1 MCRVLDVSASG
12 YHSWRRR
19 PPSTRRQED
28 ALLQQR
34 IQGIHVR
41 TKGRY
46 GAPRI
51 HAELR
56 AEGVRVS
63 RKRVTRLIRASRLS
77 GKGKRHWVRTTD
89 SEHVLPVSLNL
100 LERQFHVHHPNQV
113 WASDI
118 TYLPTREGWLYLAV
132 TLDLHSRAVVGYAM
146 EAHMHASLPLAAL
159 QMAASRRDPPPGLL
173 HHSDRGSQYAS
184 RIFQEALARLRAK
197 ESMSRKGDCWDNAV
211 VESFFSSL
219 KRELFEDNIF
229 ENRMVARQAIF
240 EYIEV
245 FYNRQRRH
253 STLGYLTPHEFER
266 QAKAA

>member
-1 MCRVLDVSASG
+1 MCRVLNVSVSG

-19 PPSTRRQED
+19 PPSTRTQED
-28 ALLQQR
+28 VLLQQR

-51 HAELR
+51 HADLR
-56 AEGVRVS
+56 SEGVRVS
-63 RKRVTRLIRASRLS
+63 RKRVTRLMRASGLR
-77 GKGKRHWVRTTD
+77 GKGKRRWVRTTD
-89 SEHVLPVSLNL
+89 SDHAFAVSPNL
-100 LERQFHVHHPNQV
+100 LERQFNVPDPNQV

-146 EAHMHASLPLAAL
+146 EAHTHASLPLAAL

-173 HHSDRGSQYAS
+173 HHSDRGSQFAS
-184 RIFQEALARLRAK
+184 RVFQEELARLRARG
-197 ESMSRKGDCWDNAV
+197 SMSRKGDCWDNAV

-219 KRELFEDNIF
+219 KRELFEDAVF
-229 ENRMVARQAIF
+229 ESRAVARQVVF
-240 EYIEV
+240 E
-245 FYNRQRRH
+245 
-253 STLGYLTPHEFER
+253 LTTS
-266 QAKAA
+266 QNS